1 MKTNTQQR
9 ALAFTV
15 GVTLVSACAQI
26 AEGQVQIPLVSE
38 SQSQKWVSTMTISSD
53 CGVVPQLNPP
63 GARGGREVR
72 PPREPVETDWERV
85 QPGYVLLEPT
95 GEKESYLLGVD
106 KQVVGSY
113 SGDYHL
119 SLIHI

>member
-26 AEGQVQIPLVSE
+26 AEGQVQVPLVSE

-63 GARGGREVR
+63 VLEVA
-72 PPREPVETDWERV
+72 
-85 QPGYVLLEPT
+85 GKFAHLENP
-95 GEKESYLLGVD
+95 
-106 KQVVGSY
+106 
-113 SGDYHL
+113 
-119 SLIHI
+119 